1 MQPAELLELIDK
13 GEDSRTQ
20 FKKDV
25 TNAVQLAQEMVA
37 FSNSK
42 GGFIIVGVDDAGNI
56 KGLDSSDI
64 RRLNQL
70 ISNSANENV
79 KPPITPF
86 SEIIK
91 VGDKKVLVI
100 EIKEGVNKPY
110 CTAEGIYF
118 AKVGS
123 DKRKISQE
131 ELLRLFQE
139 SSKLYADEMIIHD
152 SSANDIDKE
161 LFYTF
166 YEKLYGEN
174 IEASGMPLDKILENL
189 NLARENKLNLAGLL
203 LFGKNP
209 QRYEPVFLIKAV
221 SFFGNEMGGT
231 QYRDSEDI
239 DGNLSKQ
246 YRNGMAFLLRNLKK
260 IQKGKNFNTPGVLE
274 VSEIALQEIL
284 VNALIHR
291 DYFIGAPIRIL
302 IFDNRIEI
310 DNPGK
315 LPNNLTLENIKSG
328 ISCIRNR
335 IIASYAFKMLPYRGL
350 GSGIIRALK
359 DDPNIEF
366 INDIS
371 AERFKVII
379 RRPV

>member
-1 MQPAELLELIDK
+1 MQQSELLELIDK

-20 FKKDV
+20 YKKDIN
-25 TNAVQLAQEMVA
+25 NAVQLAQEMVA

-56 KGLDSSDI
+56 AGLDSNDI

-79 KPPITPF
+79 KPPVTPL

-118 AKVGS
+118 TKVGS

-131 ELLRLFQE
+131 ELMRLFQE
-139 SSKLYADEMIIHD
+139 SGKIYAEEMVVPD
-152 SSANDIDKE
+152 SSENDIDKE

-166 YEKLYGEN
+166 YEKQYGEN
-174 IEASGMPLDKILENL
+174 IEAAGISLYKILENL

-203 LFGKNP
+203 LFSKNP

-221 SFFGNEMGGT
+221 CFFGNEISGT

-274 VSEIALQEIL
+274 VSEITLQEIL

-291 DYFIGAPIRIL
+291 DYFIEAPIRIL

-310 DNPGK
+310 DNPGN
-315 LPNNLTLENIKSG
+315 LPNSLTIENMKSG

-359 DDPNIEF
+359 DEPNIEF
-366 INDIS
+366 INNVS

>member
-1 MQPAELLELIDK
+1 MQQSELLELIDK

-20 FKKDV
+20 YKKDIN
-25 TNAVQLAQEMVA
+25 NAVQLAQEMVA

-56 KGLDSSDI
+56 AGLDSNDI

-79 KPPITPF
+79 KPPITPL

-91 VGDKKVLVI
+91 LGDKKVLVI

-110 CTAEGIYF
+110 CTSEGIYF
-118 AKVGS
+118 TKVGS

-131 ELLRLFQE
+131 ELMRLFQE
-139 SSKLYADEMIIHD
+139 SGKIYADEMIVHD
-152 SSANDIDKE
+152 SSENDIDKE

-166 YEKLYGEN
+166 YEKQYGEN
-174 IEASGMPLDKILENL
+174 IETAGIPLYKVLENL

-203 LFGKNP
+203 LFSKNP

-221 SFFGNEMGGT
+221 CFFGNEMSGT

-310 DNPGK
+310 DNPGN
-315 LPNNLTLENIKSG
+315 LPNSLTIENMKSG

-335 IIASYAFKMLPYRGL
+335 IIAS
-350 GSGIIRALK
+350 
-359 DDPNIEF
+359 
-366 INDIS
+366 
-371 AERFKVII
+371 
-379 RRPV
+379 

>member
-1 MQPAELLELIDK
+1 MEQAELLELIDK
-13 GEDSRTQ
+13 GEDSKTQ
-20 FKKDV
+20 FKKDI
-25 TNAVQLAQEMVA
+25 TNAIQLAQEMVA
-37 FSNSK
+37 FSNAK
-42 GGFIIVGVDDAGNI
+42 GGFIIVGVDDSGNI
-56 KGLDSSDI
+56 AGLDSSDI
-64 RRLNQL
+64 RRMNQL

-79 KPPITPF
+79 KPPITPL

-100 EIKEGVNKPY
+100 DIKEGVNKPY

-118 AKVGS
+118 TKVGS

-131 ELLRLFQE
+131 ELMRLFQE
-139 SSKLYADEMIIHD
+139 SGKIYADEMIVHD
-152 SSANDIDKE
+152 SSAKDIDKE
-161 LFYTF
+161 LFYSF
-166 YEKLYGEN
+166 YEKQYGET
-174 IEASGMPLDKILENL
+174 IEAGGIPLDKILENL
-189 NLARENKLNLAGLL
+189 NLARETKLNLAGLL

-221 SFFGNEMGGT
+221 CFFGNEIGGT

-239 DGNLSKQ
+239 DGNISKQ

-315 LPNNLTLENIKSG
+315 LPNSLTIENMKTG

-350 GSGIIRALK
+350 GSGIIRALR
-359 DDPNIEF
+359 DEPNIVF
-366 INDIS
+366 INDTS
-371 AERFKVII
+371 ADRFKVII
-379 RRPV
+379 RRPF

>member
-1 MQPAELLELIDK
+1 MQQSELLELIDK
-13 GEDSRTQ
+13 GEDSKTQ
-20 FKKDV
+20 FKKDI
-25 TNAVQLAQEMVA
+25 TNAIQLAQEMVA

-56 KGLDSSDI
+56 AGLDSNDI

-79 KPPITPF
+79 KPPITPL

-118 AKVGS
+118 TKVGS

-131 ELLRLFQE
+131 ELMRLFQE
-139 SSKLYADEMIIHD
+139 SGKIYADEMIVHD

-161 LFYTF
+161 LFYSF
-166 YEKLYGEN
+166 YEKQYGEN
-174 IEASGMPLDKILENL
+174 IEAAGMPFDKILENL

-221 SFFGNEMGGT
+221 CFFGNEMGGT

-239 DGNLSKQ
+239 DGNISKQ

-291 DYFIGAPIRIL
+291 DYFINAPVRIL

-310 DNPGK
+310 DSPGK
-315 LPNNLTLENIKSG
+315 LPNNMTLENIKHG
-328 ISCIRNR
+328 ISCMRNR
-335 IIASYAFKMLPYRGL
+335 VIASFASKMLPYRGL
-350 GSGIIRALK
+350 GTGIVRALK
-359 DDPNIEF
+359 DDPAIEF
-366 INDIS
+366 INDTK
-371 AERFKVII
+371 AERFKVKIK
-379 RRPV
+379 RPE

>member
-1 MQPAELLELIDK
+1 MEQAQLLELIDK

-20 FKKDV
+20 FKKDIN
-25 TNAVQLAQEMVA
+25 NAVQLAQEMVA

-42 GGFIIVGVDDAGNI
+42 GGFIIVGVDDDANI
-56 KGLDSSDI
+56 TGLDSSDI

-91 VGDKKVLVI
+91 VEDKKVLVI

-118 AKVGS
+118 TKVGS

-131 ELLRLFQE
+131 ELMRLFQE
-139 SSKLYADEMIIHD
+139 SGKIYADEMIVHD

-166 YEKLYGEN
+166 YEKQFGEN
-174 IEASGMPLDKILENL
+174 IEAAGIPLDRILENL
-189 NLARENKLNLAGLL
+189 SLTRETKLNLAGLL

-221 SFFGNEMGGT
+221 SFFGNEMWGT

-239 DGNLSKQ
+239 DGNLLKQ
-246 YRNGMAFLLRNLKK
+246 YRNGMAFLMRNLKK
-260 IQKGKNFNTPGVLE
+260 IQQGRNFNTLGVPE

-291 DYFIGAPIRIL
+291 DYFICAPIRIL

-315 LPNNLTLENIKSG
+315 LPNSLTIENMKSG

-359 DDPNIEF
+359 DEPNIEF

>member
-1 MQPAELLELIDK
+1 MEQAELLELIDK

-20 FKKDV
+20 FKKNV

-42 GGFIIVGVDDAGNI
+42 GGFIIIGVDDLGNVA
-56 KGLDSSDI
+56 GLDNSDL
-64 RRLNQL
+64 RRMNQL

-79 KPPITPF
+79 KPPITPL
-86 SEIIK
+86 SEIIR
-91 VGDKKVLVI
+91 VGDKKVLLI
-100 EIKEGVNKPY
+100 DIKEGVNKPY

-118 AKVGS
+118 TKVGS

-131 ELLRLFQE
+131 ELMRLFQE
-139 SSKLYADEMIIHD
+139 SGKIYADEMIVHD
-152 SSANDIDKE
+152 SSVNDIDKE
-161 LFYTF
+161 FFYTF
-166 YEKLYGEN
+166 YEKQYGEN
-174 IEASGMPLDKILENL
+174 IEAAGIPLDKILENL
-189 NLARENKLNLAGLL
+189 SLARETKLNLAGLL

-239 DGNLSKQ
+239 DGNISKQ

-260 IQKGKNFNTPGVLE
+260 IQKGRNFNTLGILE

-315 LPNNLTLENIKSG
+315 LPNSLTIENMKTG

-359 DDPNIEF
+359 DEPNMEF
-366 INDIS
+366 INNTS

>member
-1 MQPAELLELIDK
+1 MQQSELLELIDK

-20 FKKDV
+20 FKKDI
-25 TNAVQLAQEMVA
+25 TNATQLAQEMVA
-37 FSNSK
+37 FSNTK
-42 GGFIIVGVDDAGNI
+42 GGFIIVGVDDSGNVA
-56 KGLDSSDI
+56 GLDSSDI

-79 KPPITPF
+79 KPSITPL
-86 SEIIK
+86 SEIVKI
-91 VGDKKVLVI
+91 GDKKILVLG
-100 EIKEGVNKPY
+100 IKEGVNKPY
-110 CTAEGIYF
+110 CTNEGVYF
-118 AKVGS
+118 TKVGS

-139 SSKLYADEMIIHD
+139 SGKLYADEMIVHD

-166 YEKLYGEN
+166 YEKQYGEN
-174 IEASGMPLDKILENL
+174 IETSGLPLENILENL
-189 NLARENKLNLAGLL
+189 NLARETKLNLAGLL

-221 SFFGNEMGGT
+221 CFFGNEMGGT

-315 LPNNLTLENIKSG
+315 LPNSLTIENMKSG

-359 DDPNIEF
+359 DEPNIEF
-366 INDIS
+366 INNTS
-371 AERFKVII
+371 TERFKVII

>member
-1 MQPAELLELIDK
+1 MEQAELLELIDK

-20 FKKDV
+20 FKKDIK
-25 TNAVQLAQEMVA
+25 NAIQLSQEMVA
-37 FSNSK
+37 FSNTK
-42 GGFIIVGVDDAGNI
+42 GGFIIIGVDDSGNVT
-56 KGLDSSDI
+56 GLDSSDI

-70 ISNSANENV
+70 ISNSANEN
-79 KPPITPF
+79 
-86 SEIIK
+86 
-91 VGDKKVLVI
+91 
-100 EIKEGVNKPY
+100 
-110 CTAEGIYF
+110 
-118 AKVGS
+118 
-123 DKRKISQE
+123 KRKISQE
-131 ELLRLFQE
+131 ELMRLFQE
-139 SSKLYADEMIIHD
+139 SGKIYADEMIVHD
-152 SSANDIDKE
+152 SSSNDIDKE
-161 LFYTF
+161 LFHTF
-166 YEKLYGEN
+166 YEKQYGEN
-174 IEASGMPLDKILENL
+174 IEAAGMPLDKILENL

-239 DGNLSKQ
+239 DGNISKQ
-246 YRNGMAFLLRNLKK
+246 YRNGMAFLLRNFKK

-335 IIASYAFKMLPYRGL
+335 IIASYAFKMLPYRGI

>member
-1 MQPAELLELIDK
+1 MEQAELLELIEK
-13 GEDSRTQ
+13 GEDSKTQ
-20 FKKDV
+20 FKKYI
-25 TNAVQLAQEMVA
+25 TNATQLAQEMVA
-37 FSNSK
+37 
-42 GGFIIVGVDDAGNI
+42 
-56 KGLDSSDI
+56 
-64 RRLNQL
+64 
-70 ISNSANENV
+70 
-79 KPPITPF
+79 
-86 SEIIK
+86 
-91 VGDKKVLVI
+91 
-100 EIKEGVNKPY
+100 
-110 CTAEGIYF
+110 
-118 AKVGS
+118 
-123 DKRKISQE
+123 
-131 ELLRLFQE
+131 
-139 SSKLYADEMIIHD
+139 MIIHD

-166 YEKLYGEN
+166 YEKQYGEN
-174 IEASGMPLDKILENL
+174 IETSGLPLEKILENL
-189 NLARENKLNLAGLL
+189 TLARENKLNLAGLL

-221 SFFGNEMGGT
+221 CFFGNEIGGT
-231 QYRDSEDI
+231 HYRDSEDI
-239 DGNLSKQ
+239 DGNISKQ
-246 YRNGMAFLLRNLKK
+246 YRNGMAFLLRNLRK
-260 IQKGKNFNTPGVLE
+260 IQKGTHFNTPGVLE

-302 IFDNRIEI
+302 IFDNMIEI

-315 LPNNLTLENIKSG
+315 LPNSLTIENIKSG

-366 INDIS
+366 INNAS

>member
-1 MQPAELLELIDK
+1 MEQAQLLELIDK

-20 FKKDV
+20 FKKDIN
-25 TNAVQLAQEMVA
+25 NAVQLAQEMVA

-42 GGFIIVGVDDAGNI
+42 GGFIIVGVDDDANI
-56 KGLDSSDI
+56 TGLDSSDI

-110 CTAEGIYF
+110 CSAEGIYF
-118 AKVGS
+118 TKVGS

-131 ELLRLFQE
+131 ELMRLFQE
-139 SSKLYADEMIIHD
+139 SGKIYADEMIVHD

-166 YEKLYGEN
+166 YEKQFGEN
-174 IEASGMPLDKILENL
+174 IEAAGIPLDRILENL
-189 NLARENKLNLAGLL
+189 SLTRETKLNLAGLL

-221 SFFGNEMGGT
+221 SFFGNEMWGT

-239 DGNLSKQ
+239 DGNLLKQ
-246 YRNGMAFLLRNLKK
+246 YRNGMAFLMRNLKK
-260 IQKGKNFNTPGVLE
+260 IQQGRNFNTLGVPE

-291 DYFIGAPIRIL
+291 DYFICAPIRIL

-315 LPNNLTLENIKSG
+315 LPNSLTIENMKSG

-359 DDPNIEF
+359 DEPNIEF

>member
-1 MQPAELLELIDK
+1 MIMEQAELLELIDK

-20 FKKDV
+20 FKKDI
-25 TNAVQLAQEMVA
+25 TN
-37 FSNSK
+37 
-42 GGFIIVGVDDAGNI
+42 
-56 KGLDSSDI
+56 
-64 RRLNQL
+64 
-70 ISNSANENV
+70 
-79 KPPITPF
+79 
-86 SEIIK
+86 
-91 VGDKKVLVI
+91 
-100 EIKEGVNKPY
+100 
-110 CTAEGIYF
+110 
-118 AKVGS
+118 
-123 DKRKISQE
+123 
-131 ELLRLFQE
+131 
-139 SSKLYADEMIIHD
+139 ADEMIVHD

-166 YEKLYGEN
+166 YEKQYGEN
-174 IEASGMPLDKILENL
+174 IEAAGMPLDKILENL

-221 SFFGNEMGGT
+221 SFFGNEIGGT

-246 YRNGMAFLLRNLKK
+246 YRNGMAFLLRNLRK
-260 IQKGKNFNTPGVLE
+260 IQKGKNFNAPGVLE

-315 LPNNLTLENIKSG
+315 LPNNLTIENIKSG
-328 ISCIRNR
+328 
-335 IIASYAFKMLPYRGL
+335 
-350 GSGIIRALK
+350 
-359 DDPNIEF
+359 
-366 INDIS
+366 
-371 AERFKVII
+371 
-379 RRPV
+379 

>member
-1 MQPAELLELIDK
+1 MQQSELLELIDK

-20 FKKDV
+20 YKKDIN
-25 TNAVQLAQEMVA
+25 NAVQLAQEMVA

-56 KGLDSSDI
+56 AGLDSNDI

-79 KPPITPF
+79 KPPITPL

-91 VGDKKVLVI
+91 LGDKKVLVI

-110 CTAEGIYF
+110 CTSEGIYF
-118 AKVGS
+118 TKVGS

-131 ELLRLFQE
+131 ELMRLFQE
-139 SSKLYADEMIIHD
+139 SGKIYADEMIVHD
-152 SSANDIDKE
+152 SSENDIDKE

-166 YEKLYGEN
+166 YEKQYGEN
-174 IEASGMPLDKILENL
+174 IETAGIPLYKVLENL

-203 LFGKNP
+203 LFSKNP

-221 SFFGNEMGGT
+221 CFFGNEMSGT

-310 DNPGK
+310 DNPGN
-315 LPNNLTLENIKSG
+315 LPNSLTIENMKSG

-359 DDPNIEF
+359 DEPNIQF
-366 INDIS
+366 INNAS